1 MENDDVLFE
10 RHASSLAAGRSKSH
24 GYTASGGFESK
35 GNVEAVERRK
45 RPDSESDAGARE
57 RKQQNCKMGWTRKEQ
72 KDSGSCEAKV
82 RKEPAQPQTKGMLG
96 MHGVKQVRAQ
106 PHLEAA

>member
-1 MENDDVLFE
+1 M
-10 RHASSLAAGRSKSH
+10 
-24 GYTASGGFESK
+24 
-35 GNVEAVERRK
+35 EAVERRK
-45 RPDSESDAGARE
+45 RPESDAGARE
-57 RKQQNCKMGWTRKEQ
+57 RKQQNCRRGWTRKEQ

-106 PHLEAA
+106 LHLEAA

>member
-35 GNVEAVERRK
+35 GNVEAVEKRK
-45 RPDSESDAGARE
+45 RPGSDAGGRE
-57 RKQQNCKMGWTRKEQ
+57 RR
-72 KDSGSCEAKV
+72 
-82 RKEPAQPQTKGMLG
+82 
-96 MHGVKQVRAQ
+96 
-106 PHLEAA
+106 